1 MYIDE
6 TAKMEAYFN
15 DREKESFIDTIGILE
30 KLIDKM
36 IDYERRYIEYDNYD
50 DDGYNAYSIVTIK
63 DVKET
68 LENIKEMNF
77 IY

>member
-6 TAKMEAYFN
+6 TTKMEAYFN

-36 IDYERRYIEYDNYD
+36 IDYERDYIEYDNH

>member
-6 TAKMEAYFN
+6 TTKIKAYFD

-36 IDYERRYIEYDNYD
+36 VDYERDYIEYDNY